1 MTRAREV
8 GQEWFVTHERD
19 NMRSPEGSIY
29 PLKKKGPR
37 HVTKKRKFDVQDPV
51 FGTFIEGT
59 DSHSLDSIPPLAK
72 LLLKGPP
79 TLVHLSGH
87 MQFMDT
93 SIHLQIQELTR
104 SLPTGPRKSSSASG
118 SSTSTLSTLVHDN
131 QILKNMMAK
140 MGRRKKKMTE
150 HEKKKSKF
158 LKKMM
163 STLRKLCVLGDTTK
177 KTDKR
182 YLKVETSKVGH

>member
-1 MTRAREV
+1 
-8 GQEWFVTHERD
+8 
-19 NMRSPEGSIY
+19 MRSLEGSIY
-29 PLKKKGPR
+29 PLKKKVPR

-59 DSHSLDSIPPLAK
+59 NSHSLDSIPPPVE

-79 TLVHLSGH
+79 TLVHLSRQ

-93 SIHLQIQELTR
+93 SIHLQFQELTR
-104 SLPTGPRKSSSASG
+104 SLPTGPGESSSASG
-118 SSTSTLSTLVHDN
+118 SATSTLSTLVQDN

-140 MGRRKKKMTE
+140 MGRRKKNMTE
-150 HEKKKSKF
+150 HEKKKIKF

-163 STLRKLCVLGDTTK
+163 STL
-177 KTDKR
+177 
-182 YLKVETSKVGH
+182 